1 LLSRMRCKALLLL
14 LPLLTSCV
22 RYNFASYYA
31 EFEPPARYDHPYDGP
46 VVEQVLS
53 LAQVREICGYE
64 NWGCAWITAGTCYR
78 VLLSDGPVSV
88 SFLRRHE
95 TAHCNGWPGDH
106 PRD

>member
-1 LLSRMRCKALLLL
+1 MRCKALLLLLLL

-22 RYNFASYYA
+22 HYNFASYYA
-31 EFEPPARYDHPYDGP
+31 EFEPPARYDHPYD
-46 VVEQVLS
+46 EHVLS

-95 TAHCNGWPGDH
+95 TAHCNGWPADH
-106 PRD
+106 PQD